1 MPEYES
7 GLAGPVFADGVYDF
21 KVIDAGEKNAEKSGN
36 PMIELQLD
44 VMNADFTDKV
54 RVVDRLVFTPSS
66 YWKIDSFRKA
76 TGEKI
81 LQNQKVR
88 FEAEDCIDRT
98 GRLALKTTVYNG
110 KPRNEVD
117 FYVEPEEQPT
127 GTAGA
132 PQPQPAAAAAQP
144 AAKGTVPKPGQSF

>member
-1 MPEYES
+1 
-7 GLAGPVFADGVYDF
+7 
-21 KVIDAGEKNAEKSGN
+21 
-36 PMIELQLD
+36 MIELQID
-44 VMNADFTDKV
+44 VMNADFTDKI

-88 FEAEDCIDRT
+88 FEAEDCIDRI
-98 GRLALKTTVYNG
+98 GKVGLKTSIYNG

-117 FYVEPEEQPT
+117 FYVEPEEQASGT
-127 GTAGA
+127 TATAG

-144 AAKGTVPKPGQSF
+144 AAKGTVPKSGQSF